1 MVDDALIAL
10 KESTEFAIVAYQYE
24 QDPVNDQSTIELVQG
39 GFRTITGNIGQQNK
53 EAYEARI
60 SNFATIGIRGTDYE
74 AVITPQG
81 EVLTG
86 VYDGGTTISN
96 TAGTLDLGIGADFDF
111 ARVVSANSPP
121 EGLLLQPPGLGD
133 VSADLTQET
142 EDSNEDEEQ
151 TENSADQ
158 NGDTDDSD
166 GGTNQPGNTDNA
178 QNPANTQAA
187 DNSVL
192 AAAANN
198 REDSSDDSN
207 LSFESPSPELI
218 ASTSPETS
226 TSTTLAE
233 TEREETRSAL
243 SINPVE
249 DDSPNSISC
258 STDSLLCL
266 QLNDGQVL
274 GLRSDDVDEPE
285 DDLAPEDS
293 GDNAANGS
301 DSGTGTD
308 TGTGSDSDS
317 DSDSTVVDGD
327 SGDNG
332 NSGTSGS
339 GNGNNGNGNGNS
351 GDNGNSGTSGSGN
364 GNNGNGNGNSGDNG
378 NSGTSGSGSSN
389 SGDSGNSGTS
399 GSGNGN
405 NGNGN
410 GNSGDNGNSGTSG
423 SGNGNS
429 GNSGNNGSG
438 NNSSDE
444 EDETSTVDN
453 EDGSSTS
460 TSSDGDQTT
469 TTTSRN
475 GQTVTVVTDEDG
487 NVTGST
493 TVSPNGSSAVVTL
506 NADGTTTTTTTKS
519 NGQVTVTTTSSLSLP
534 EPSTDAHNIAWGK
547 WNNSID
553 NNWVVVQQLDDEL
566 VQISTSNYFA
576 EANPTPV
583 ANLKGS
589 HNYTTGIASSFIG
602 SGNVGDI
609 NSLIAAMDVNFDNGS
624 INNGSLEIL
633 SGGQSWSVD
642 FDGLINQG
650 SVNLNMIDG
659 LLIDS
664 SGLISNSIGGD
675 LGGVFSGN
683 KAETFVGGFDLI
695 DEINTLNHV
704 DGLFTIER

>member
-364 GNNGNGNGNSGDNG
+364 GN
-378 NSGTSGSGSSN
+378 
-389 SGDSGNSGTS
+389 
-399 GSGNGN
+399 
-405 NGNGN
+405 
-410 GNSGDNGNSGTSG
+410 
-423 SGNGNS
+423 S

>member
-378 NSGTSGSGSSN
+378 NSGTSGSG
-389 SGDSGNSGTS
+389 
-399 GSGNGN
+399 
-405 NGNGN
+405 
-410 GNSGDNGNSGTSG
+410 
-423 SGNGNS
+423 NGNS

-664 SGLISNSIGGD
+664 
-675 LGGVFSGN
+675 
-683 KAETFVGGFDLI
+683 
-695 DEINTLNHV
+695 
-704 DGLFTIER
+704 

>member
-364 GNNGNGNGNSGDNG
+364 GNNGN
-378 NSGTSGSGSSN
+378 
-389 SGDSGNSGTS
+389 
-399 GSGNGN
+399 
-405 NGNGN
+405 
-410 GNSGDNGNSGTSG
+410 
-423 SGNGNS
+423 
-429 GNSGNNGSG
+429 SGNNGSG